1 MYGHQSLQNNLFLML
16 YGGIAM
22 LALVAGL
29 YLWLRRSNAI
39 TLDVN
44 PPQALRQWT
53 AAFLITAALSHVW
66 WYVLGVYWLVDDRL
80 VRNITAVM
88 LDYITLVPL
97 VIAMLLHMLQD
108 RQRRVWPWALAHI
121 PIAVLAAVG
130 IVTHSEF
137 YGLEMTHYW
146 QIVVIIIFV
155 VYYINALKQYGR
167 WLHENYADLEH
178 KEIWQSLFFVVV
190 LLVIHEFYSTNPGE
204 IEKEFLAQFY
214 TLFIIAFL
222 IWRVETLQT
231 LKSEDTDKCIDE
243 TEDDPVVLPS
253 NIGAMLKEYCET
265 PKLYLLHDLTL
276 AQLSETIGT
285 NRTYLST
292 YFSQQGT
299 NYNAYIN
306 RLRIAHFE
314 QLYREAMEDQ
324 QPITAQLLAHKCGFK
339 SYSTFS
345 VAFKQFKGQTVKA
358 WMLSQTYDSQN
369 LQ

>member
-97 VIAMLLHMLQD
+97 VIAM
-108 RQRRVWPWALAHI
+108 
-121 PIAVLAAVG
+121 
-130 IVTHSEF
+130 S
-137 YGLEMTHYW
+137 
-146 QIVVIIIFV
+146 
-155 VYYINALKQYGR
+155 
-167 WLHENYADLEH
+167 
-178 KEIWQSLFFVVV
+178 
-190 LLVIHEFYSTNPGE
+190 
-204 IEKEFLAQFY
+204 
-214 TLFIIAFL
+214 
-222 IWRVETLQT
+222 
-231 LKSEDTDKCIDE
+231 
-243 TEDDPVVLPS
+243 
-253 NIGAMLKEYCET
+253 
-265 PKLYLLHDLTL
+265 
-276 AQLSETIGT
+276 
-285 NRTYLST
+285 
-292 YFSQQGT
+292 
-299 NYNAYIN
+299 
-306 RLRIAHFE
+306 
-314 QLYREAMEDQ
+314 
-324 QPITAQLLAHKCGFK
+324 HKCGFK

-358 WMLSQTYDSQN
+358 WMLSQTHDLQN